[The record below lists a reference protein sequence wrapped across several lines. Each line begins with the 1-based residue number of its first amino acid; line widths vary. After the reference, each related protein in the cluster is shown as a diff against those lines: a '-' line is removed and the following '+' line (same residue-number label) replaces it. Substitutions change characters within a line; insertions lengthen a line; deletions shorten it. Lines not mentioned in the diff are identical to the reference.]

1 MPGCCDRPNSRG
13 APATVVD
20 DIADQFNSAPFVPLN
35 QTTVAVAGGSL
46 GYAAADVPRLIAEI
60 ERLRNRVD

>member
-1 MPGCCDRPNSRG
+1 M
-13 APATVVD
+13 VVD

-35 QTTVAVAGGSL
+35 QTPVAVAGGSL